1 MLVLGSGPTATRTAD
16 WPRAPFTQIVAIN
29 NAWRVRPD
37 WDYLI
42 HPDDFPPAQQPATPR
57 PGQSI
62 IRSDAYVPVQNSYG
76 GFVYAGGTMSFTAGY
91 WALGA
96 LKPRVLAYYACDM
109 VYPAT
114 GPTHFYGAGTPDPLR
129 KDISLRSL
137 EAKSARLMLLA
148 AAQGC
153 ACVNLSGDESRLV
166 FPRATLDTLAD
177 QRPIRLPPLTAALAE
192 ETRLGYVVASGKY
205 WHEEDRFD
213 PAAIDALD
221 QLWTATLKTASA

>member
-1 MLVLGSGPTATRTAD
+1 MLVLGSGPSANRAAD

-37 WDYLI
+37 WDFLI
-42 HPDDFPPAQQPATPR
+42 HPDDFPPEQQPATPS
-57 PGQSI
+57 PGQSL

-96 LKPRVLAYYACDM
+96 LKPRVLAYFGCDM
-109 VYPAT
+109 VYPDT
-114 GPTHFYGAGTPDPLR
+114 GPTHFYGTGTPDPLR
-129 KDISLRSL
+129 KDISLRNL

-153 ACVNLSGDESRLV
+153 ACVNLSDDKSRLV
-166 FPRATLDTLAD
+166 FPRAALDTLAD
-177 QRPIRLPPLTAALAE
+177 QHPITPPPLSIALAE
-192 ETRLGYVVASGKY
+192 ETRLGYIVASGKY
-205 WHEEDRFD
+205 WKEESRFD
-213 PAAIDALD
+213 PIAIDALD
-221 QLWTATLKTASA
+221 QLWLSTLKAAP